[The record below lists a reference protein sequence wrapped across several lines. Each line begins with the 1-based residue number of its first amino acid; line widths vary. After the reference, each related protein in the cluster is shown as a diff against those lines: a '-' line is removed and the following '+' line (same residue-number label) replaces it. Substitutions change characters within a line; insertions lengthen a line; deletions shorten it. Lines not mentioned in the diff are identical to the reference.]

1 VTDKAAATR
10 RLGRPTDRDSAET
23 RQLLLR
29 VARERFIADGYAATT
44 NRAIAEAAGI
54 TPGAIYHYVSS
65 KAELY
70 AAVYDEVFQHV
81 YSEYERAAAD
91 ECTLLGQFS
100 AMLDATVVL
109 NEHDPSLT
117 GFVVGTRE
125 ALRHPEL
132 WDSITPL
139 QRRHRRVLRSLVSAA
154 VERGELAADI
164 DQRAVADVLNSVLSG
179 LVRLSTTLMDNDRFE
194 QAVEVAKQLLAGDL
208 LLSVSPADDSA

>member
-1 VTDKAAATR
+1 MSDKEGATR
-10 RLGRPTDRDSAET
+10 RLGRPTDRDSAAT
-23 RQLLLR
+23 RQVLLR

-70 AAVYDEVFQHV
+70 AAVYDEVFQQV
-81 YSEYERAAAD
+81 YSEYERVAS
-91 ECTLLGQFS
+91 EKNTLIRQFS
-100 AMLDATVVL
+100 AMLDATVAL
-109 NEHDPSLT
+109 NEHDPSLA

-132 WDSITPL
+132 WASITPL
-139 QRRHRRVLRSLVSAA
+139 QRRHRKVLRSLVSDA
-154 VERGELAADI
+154 VDRGELAPDV

-179 LVRLSTTLMDNDRFE
+179 LVRLSTTLMDTARFKA
-194 QAVEVAKQLLAGDL
+194 AVEVSKQLFAGTL
-208 LLSVSPADDSA
+208 VQLVPPVEPQP